1 MTSRLDRRQ
10 LMRSVAGAGVG
21 VGVGGLIS
29 LRAGG
34 VVLASGAPSSPG
46 FLLVFL
52 RGGYDCANA
61 IIPYASD
68 FYYEARPTIAIARPA
83 PADATGA
90 PRERAE
96 QPGGALRLDDGWA
109 LAPALR
115 PTLGGLFAKG
125 QVAFVPFAGTDDL
138 SRSHFETQ
146 DHIERGQ
153 PLVGGRD
160 FRSGFLARLSSV
172 VRGAAPIAFTDA
184 LPRCFQGASVPNIS
198 LRRLAAPPF
207 DERQSA
213 ILASMYKGGPLETA
227 VSDGLEVRHLVAREL
242 EQELRDA
249 NRGSVNP
256 KGFEQEARRIGRLM
270 RDTYRIGFVDVGGW
284 DTHVGEGGAEGA
296 LATNLDSLGRGLVA
310 LAEALGP
317 RWRDT
322 VVVVVSEFGRTFR
335 ENGNKGTDHGH
346 GSTYWILGGGV
357 RGGKVA
363 GPQIEI
369 TRATLLH
376 DREYPVLTD
385 VRGLLG
391 GIFARMWGLAADDL
405 DQIFPGA
412 APVDLGLV

>member
-1 MTSRLDRRQ
+1 MKMKMKTARYTRRQ
-10 LMRSVAGAGVG
+10 VLQRAAGAG
-21 VGVGGLIS
+21 S
-29 LRAGG
+29 LLSLHAGG
-34 VVLASGAPSSPG
+34 ALAAGAPRSPG
-46 FLLVFL
+46 LLLVFL

-61 IIPYASD
+61 IVPFASD
-68 FYYEARPTIAIARPA
+68 FYYEARPTIAIARPE
-83 PADATGA
+83 PTDATGA
-90 PRERAE
+90 PREAAPR
-96 QPGGALRLDDGWA
+96 PGALRLDDSWA

-115 PTLGGLFAKG
+115 PTMGALFAKG
-125 QVAFVPFAGTDDL
+125 QVAFVPFAGTEDL

-172 VRGAAPIAFTDA
+172 VTGAAPIAFTDA

-213 ILASMYKGGPLETA
+213 ILASMYKGQPLEAA

-256 KGFEQEARRIGRLM
+256 KGFEQEARRIGHLM
-270 RDTYRIGFVDVGGW
+270 RDTYRLGFVDVGGW

-296 LATNLDSLGRGLVA
+296 LATNLESLGRGLVA
-310 LAEALGP
+310 LAEELGP

-322 VVVVVSEFGRTFR
+322 VVVVISEFGRTFR

-363 GPQIEI
+363 GPQIEV
-369 TRATLLH
+369 TRATLSH

-391 GIFARMWGLAADDL
+391 GVFARMWGLSEDDL
-405 DQIFPGA
+405 EKIFPGA
-412 APVDLGLV
+412 ASVDLGLV

>member
-1 MTSRLDRRQ
+1 MTMTTGLDRRQ
-10 LMRSVAGAGVG
+10 LLRRVASAG
-21 VGVGGLIS
+21 S
-29 LRAGG
+29 LLSLHAGG
-34 VVLASGAPSSPG
+34 VLAAGAASSPG

-61 IIPYASD
+61 IVPFASD
-68 FYYEARPTIAIARPA
+68 FYYEARPTIAIARPE
-83 PADATGA
+83 PADATGT
-90 PRERAE
+90 PRS
-96 QPGGALRLDDGWA
+96 GALRLDDSWA

-115 PTLGGLFAKG
+115 PTVGGLFAKG
-125 QVAFVPFAGTDDL
+125 QVAFVPFAGTEDL

-172 VRGAAPIAFTDA
+172 VTGAAPIAFTDA
-184 LPRCFQGASVPNIS
+184 LPRCFQGASVPNLS

-213 ILASMYKGGPLETA
+213 ILASMYKGRPLETA
-227 VSDGLEVRHLVAREL
+227 VSDGLEVRHMVAREL

-256 KGFEQEARRIGRLM
+256 KGFEQEARRIGHLM
-270 RDTYRIGFVDVGGW
+270 RDTYRLGFVDVGGW
-284 DTHVGEGGAEGA
+284 DTHVGQGGAEGA
-296 LATNLDSLGRGLVA
+296 LATSLDSLGRGLAA
-310 LAEALGP
+310 LAEELGP
-317 RWRDT
+317 RWQDT
-322 VVVVVSEFGRTFR
+322 VVVVISEFGRTFR

-346 GSTYWILGGGV
+346 GSTYWILGGAV

-369 TRATLLH
+369 TRATLSH

-391 GIFARMWGLAADDL
+391 GIFARMWGLSADDL
-405 DQIFPGA
+405 EKIFPGA
-412 APVDLGLV
+412 APLDLGLV